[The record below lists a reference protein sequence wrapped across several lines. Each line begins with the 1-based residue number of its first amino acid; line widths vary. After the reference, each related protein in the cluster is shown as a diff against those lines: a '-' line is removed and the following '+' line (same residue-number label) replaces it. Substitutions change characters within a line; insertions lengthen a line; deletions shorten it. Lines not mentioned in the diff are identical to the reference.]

1 MNLNVHAHLQGVL
14 THLNLPLDDL
24 ILSSSS
30 IAIVINPSRK
40 LSSIKDHK
48 TVAVIIGVNIHD
60 HKDDGISF
68 TMLPHLGSSMAE
80 GVKNY
85 VVKMKETILAQFNG
99 ANITEIK

>member
-1 MNLNVHAHLQGVL
+1 MQGVL
-14 THLNLPLDDL
+14 THLNLHLDDL

-48 TVAVIIGVNIHD
+48 TMAVIIGVNIHD
-60 HKDDGISF
+60 HKDGGISF

-85 VVKMKETILAQFNG
+85 VVKMKDTILRQFNG
-99 ANITEIK
+99 ARITEIK